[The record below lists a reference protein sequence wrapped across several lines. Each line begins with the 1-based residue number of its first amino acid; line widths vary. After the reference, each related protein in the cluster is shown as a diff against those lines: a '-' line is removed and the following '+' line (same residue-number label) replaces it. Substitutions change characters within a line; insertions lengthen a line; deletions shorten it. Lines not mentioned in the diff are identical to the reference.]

1 MKLNIKYVR
10 EWMKL
15 NGVSIH
21 KLAKYVGVTA
31 PYFSNVLAGKEAM
44 SKKLE
49 ARIREAMQLEDIST
63 IKDMAY
69 LKVPFTREEWK
80 RIKECWSVDEDLQ
93 IVMHDRIMRT
103 VETIEL
109 AKSNV

>member
-1 MKLNIKYVR
+1 M
-10 EWMKL
+10 WMKL

-21 KLAKYVGVTA
+21 KFAQYVGVTA
-31 PYFSNVLAGKEAM
+31 AYFSNVLIGKEAM

-49 ARIREAMQLEDIST
+49 ARILSAMQMEDISS

-80 RIKECWSVDEDLQ
+80 RIKECWPVDEDLQ

-103 VETIEL
+103 VEAIEL

>member
-1 MKLNIKYVR
+1 MKLNLKYVR

-31 PYFSNVLAGKEAM
+31 PYFSNVLAGREAM

-49 ARIREAMQLEDIST
+49 ARLVDAMQLEDTSA

-80 RIKECWSVDEDLQ
+80 RIKECWPGEDELQQLIYERVMRSVE
-93 IVMHDRIMRT
+93 V
-103 VETIEL
+103 VEH
-109 AKSNV
+109 AKSSV